1 MSASWW
7 ERQSVRE
14 RTEPRNLGTPGGG
27 ALFMVG
33 GPGGWGKGVQW
44 LGSREWLGRF

>member
-14 RTEPRNLGTPGGG
+14 RTKPRNRVTPGGG
-27 ALFMVG
+27 ASFI
-33 GPGGWGKGVQW
+33 PGGSWSMTGVDQVKAVPA
-44 LGSREWLGRF
+44 LG